1 MTVDEIART
10 LKASG
15 TKFVQVAWCDLAN
28 VIRAKAFNAQLLDE
42 FRTHG
47 VGVSAACQAVPAT
60 ADCVLPDAGLGP
72 VGEVRLV
79 PDWSTLA
86 PLPYAP
92 GHARVLGDLVVDG
105 RPWPWCP
112 RDFLRRQ
119 LAAAAAAGF
128 EIGSAFENE
137 FYLLRRGPA
146 GIEPL
151 DDTLFA
157 QSLGLEKSR
166 AVLDDVAEAL
176 AAQGILVEMLYAE
189 SGPGQL
195 EMPIRYA
202 RGLAAADQQIVF
214 RETVHAIAFKHGL
227 AASFLPKVFADRAG
241 SGCHLHLS
249 LWRGDENVMAD
260 AGGRWNLSG
269 AARWFMGGVL
279 EHLPALM
286 AATTPSCNSYRR
298 LQPHCWSGA
307 YRCWGFDNREAA
319 LRVPTSPAGPGPSRF
334 ELKTCDASSNPYL
347 ALGATIAAGLNGIQ
361 RRAILPEPVDCDPG
375 VLSDAERT
383 KRGVERLPTTLGE
396 ALQRF
401 AGDVVLNHAMGAPL
415 AQAFTAVRRAE
426 QKTLSAASL
435 ETEVQLLLERY

>member
-1 MTVDEIART
+1 MTLDETART
-10 LKASG
+10 LKAAG
-15 TKFVQVAWCDLAN
+15 TKFVRVAWCDLAN

-42 FRTHG
+42 SRAHG

-79 PDWSTLA
+79 PDWSTFS
-86 PLPYAP
+86 PLPWAP

-105 RPWPWCP
+105 RAWPWCP

-119 LAAAAAAGF
+119 LAELAVAGF
-128 EIGSAFENE
+128 EIGAAFENE
-137 FYLLRRGPA
+137 FYFLRRGPA

-166 AVLDDVAEAL
+166 AVLDAVAEAL

-189 SGPGQL
+189 SGPGQQ

-214 RETVHAIAFKHGL
+214 RDTVHAVALQHGL
-227 AASFLPKVFADRAG
+227 AASFLPKVFADKAG

-249 LWRGDENVMAD
+249 LWREDENVTAD
-260 AGGRWNLSG
+260 ASGRWKLS
-269 AARWFMGGVL
+269 AETESFMAGVL

-286 AATTPSCNSYRR
+286 AATTPTCNSYRR

-307 YRCWGFDNREAA
+307 YRCWGLDNREAA
-319 LRVPTSPAGPGPSRF
+319 LRVPTSPSGPGPSNF

-347 ALGATIAAGLNGIQ
+347 ALGATIAAGLDGLK
-361 RRAILPEPVDCDPG
+361 RRLELPEPVDCDPG
-375 VLSDAERT
+375 VLYEAERT
-383 KRGVERLPTTLGE
+383 KREIDRLPTTLGE
-396 ALQRF
+396 ALERF
-401 AGDVVLNHAMGAPL
+401 AGDSVLTSALGAPL
-415 AQAFTAVRRAE
+415 AKAFTAVRRAE
-426 QKTLSAASL
+426 WQALSKASL
-435 ETEVQLLLERY
+435 DEEVQLLLERY